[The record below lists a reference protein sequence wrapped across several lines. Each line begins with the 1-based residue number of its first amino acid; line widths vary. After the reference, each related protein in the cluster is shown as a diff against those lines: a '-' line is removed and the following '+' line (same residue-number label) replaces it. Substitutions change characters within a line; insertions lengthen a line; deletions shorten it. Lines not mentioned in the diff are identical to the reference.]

1 MASCED
7 SGNNMNEGASDT
19 ISNPSHGTSSMN
31 DSNGKCNC
39 MKSQC
44 VKLYCQCFSA
54 GNFCNDNCSCK
65 NCLNNEVNKD
75 SVNQIKKEI
84 QSRDPRAFEPKVI
97 VDQGAR
103 NRKGCIC
110 RKSECKKNYCSC
122 FAFKVGCS
130 RHCQCQNCMNEYGVK
145 GSSSGAKE
153 QERVND
159 SNNGSKNVETMDNGS
174 SSQSHHPPPPV
185 YDNSPNQLSENS
197 NARADDELGNSNVNN
212 IPMPMPSNQVAS
224 PYHNFAVQ
232 QNHVAAPYYYR
243 PLTPVHIQSSRNNIT
258 EQQSTNLFGDP
269 DWQGQ
274 STFLRTNPPFYYDNN
289 VAELSSIPRIQSS
302 HQYLPHQSHGF
313 HQQVEEAPL
322 GAMTLQLPFL
332 RSSQQPNNG
341 DGTNMQLNLHPHLHG
356 HGPSPPP
363 TADYEENHHHGMFLL
378 QNNRPQ

>member
-7 SGNNMNEGASDT
+7 SGNNMNEGASD
-19 ISNPSHGTSSMN
+19 INPSHGSSPIN

-44 VKLYCQCFSA
+44 LKLYCQCLSA

-65 NCLNNEVNKD
+65 NCLNKEANKD
-75 SVNQIKKEI
+75 RVKQIKKEK

-97 VDQGAR
+97 VDEMSR

-110 RKSECKKNYCSC
+110 RKSGCMKKYCSC
-122 FAFKVGCS
+122 FGFEVGCS
-130 RHCQCQNCMNEYGVK
+130 CHCQCQNCTNQYGVK
-145 GSSSGAKE
+145 GSSSSAKE

-174 SSQSHHPPPPV
+174 SSQSHHPPV

-197 NARADDELGNSNVNN
+197 DARADDELDNSNVNN

-224 PYHNFAVQ
+224 PDYNFAVH

-243 PLTPVHIQSSRNNIT
+243 PLTPVQIQSSRNNFT
-258 EQQSTNLFGDP
+258 EQQSTDLFGDP
-269 DWQGQ
+269 DWHGQ
-274 STFLRTNPPFYYDNN
+274 SSFLRTNPPFYYDNN
-289 VAELSSIPRIQSS
+289 VAEPSSIPRIQSS
-302 HQYLPHQSHGF
+302 QQYQPHQSHGF
-313 HQQVEEAPL
+313 HQQVEASF
-322 GAMTLQLPFL
+322 GAMTRQHPFL

-341 DGTNMQLNLHPHLHG
+341 DATNMQLRLHPHLHG
-356 HGPSPPP
+356 RWPSPPP
-363 TADYEENHHHGMFLL
+363 IDD
-378 QNNRPQ
+378 